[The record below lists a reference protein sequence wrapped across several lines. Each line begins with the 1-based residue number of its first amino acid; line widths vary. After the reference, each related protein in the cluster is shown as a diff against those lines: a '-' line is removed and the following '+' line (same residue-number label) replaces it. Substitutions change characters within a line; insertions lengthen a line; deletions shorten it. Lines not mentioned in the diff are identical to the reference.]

1 MAEDGL
7 AGGPRTRAQAISFVA
22 GPVLAL
28 IVALM
33 PNPEGMGPEAQ
44 RVAALAVL
52 MAVWWA
58 TEAVPIAA
66 TSLLPLAVIPL
77 IGAGSA
83 REAGAPY
90 GDPIVLLLMGGSML
104 AVGIERWGLHRRLAL
119 GALSQIGPSTHF
131 LVFAF
136 MGVTA
141 FLSMWI
147 SNTATALMMMPI
159 ALSVAAAAGGDR
171 RFTQAMV
178 LGVAYAAT
186 IGGVATPIG
195 TPTNLIA
202 MGWINEELGQGV
214 SFGDWVSIGLPAML
228 LLLPGAWFVVTRGVV
243 ANKGGAAAIEEIR
256 TEYKALGPMSAPE
269 VRVLIV
275 FGVVIGLWVCGEYLR
290 NGLGLKGVTDTGIV
304 IAGAIAMMLVPAG
317 RAAPGRALVAWD
329 EAAKIPWAVILLFGG
344 GISLAEA
351 MERTGLAAWIGNQ
364 MGVLAGAPALM
375 LAFCVVALVIVLTE
389 FMSNVATITMM
400 LPILGAL
407 STAAGVDPIVLIVPA
422 AIAASCGFMMP
433 AGTGPNAVAFATG
446 QARVSAMMGRGFWV
460 NLLALILMTAV
471 GLWLAPLVLG

>member
-1 MAEDGL
+1 
-7 AGGPRTRAQAISFVA
+7 
-22 GPVLAL
+22 
-28 IVALM
+28 
-33 PNPEGMGPEAQ
+33 
-44 RVAALAVL
+44 
-52 MAVWWA
+52 
-58 TEAVPIAA
+58 
-66 TSLLPLAVIPL
+66 
-77 IGAGSA
+77 
-83 REAGAPY
+83 
-90 GDPIVLLLMGGSML
+90 
-104 AVGIERWGLHRRLAL
+104 
-119 GALSQIGPSTHF
+119 
-131 LVFAF
+131 
-136 MGVTA
+136 
-141 FLSMWI
+141 
-147 SNTATALMMMPI
+147 MMMPI

-202 MGWINEELGQGV
+202 MGWINEELGQSV

-243 ANKGGAAAIEEIR
+243 ANKGGAAAIDEIR

-317 RAAPGRALVAWD
+317 RTAPGRSLVAWD

-351 MERTGLAAWIGNQ
+351 MERTGLAAWIGDQ

-471 GLWLAPLVLG
+471 GLWLVPLVLG